1 MLSKEK
7 EFYSD
12 SVKLIVGIDE
22 AGRGPLAGPVF
33 AAAVVFDPSY
43 QNEDINDS
51 KKLTEKK
58 REQLFLEIK
67 ERALAYGIAS
77 MSADEIDE
85 HNIYEATKLC
95 MLKALQQIK
104 IPYDL
109 IITDCMPL
117 KTKKP
122 LISMVK
128 GDAQCL
134 NVAAASILA
143 KVSRDHY
150 MEELDK
156 QYPQYGFAKH
166 KGYGTKMHL
175 AAIAQYGPLEHIHR
189 KSFSPIASYFSEQLK
204 LF

>member
-67 ERALAYGIAS
+67 EHALAYGIAS

-117 KTKKP
+117 KAKKP

-175 AAIAQYGPLEHIHR
+175 AAIAQYCPLEHIHR

>member
-67 ERALAYGIAS
+67 EHALAYGIAS

-117 KTKKP
+117 KPKKP
-122 LISMVK
+122 LI
-128 GDAQCL
+128 
-134 NVAAASILA
+134 
-143 KVSRDHY
+143 
-150 MEELDK
+150 
-156 QYPQYGFAKH
+156 
-166 KGYGTKMHL
+166 
-175 AAIAQYGPLEHIHR
+175 
-189 KSFSPIASYFSEQLK
+189 
-204 LF
+204 